1 MHRRAPLTIWLYVAF
16 EMWRLVL
23 LTAAVLLCVTAFGVT
38 IKYLADGKLS
48 PADCLKVMFLFM
60 PPMLHYVL
68 PFAACFGATLAYHRL
83 AADNEALACHAGG
96 IGHRSLLLPAAA
108 SGLVMAV
115 ALVGLSNYVIPR
127 FLHKAATVVTE
138 DVTRL
143 IVASIERGEAVRFG
157 DKWLYADAVSELG
170 PDPRVG
176 AYQRLWLGGVM
187 VVSLDRNGDVRE
199 QGSAR
204 VAYVWLQRTTGRD
217 AAASGAAGLGDNPSS
232 DNAPVTRIL
241 FQPED
246 YIGVGRGLR
255 GSGGEM
261 VQSFYVSNALIDDP
275 KFMTWPELRRLRT
288 EPEIIGGVDRRR
300 RELALALAQRETFEA
315 LRRSLRAEGRATLAD
330 GLGQR
335 FIVHASDVRPPNRR
349 ERRQNE
355 GAARSDWLYVVPVQ
369 GEGRVVMDALGPDGR
384 VQRRHAA
391 NTAWLRFQRPGSPGG
406 GRGGGGGAGAGGG
419 GVTMALQ
426 FNEVSAEAMPAEGDP
441 APPDQADH
449 ADGDD
454 APLPA
459 GTVLEWR
466 ASQLTLVNGPDAA
479 FVDES
484 AANLIRA
491 AEAQVQNRPEDGAAL
506 GPPLE
511 DLKRRIAALQR
522 EVTSKIHER
531 LAMAASC
538 LVMVLLGAVMAL
550 RLRDSLPLTI
560 YLWAFFPALAAVVTV
575 SAGQQLTHQQGA
587 VGLLLLWG
595 GVAAL
600 GAYTL
605 VELRRLARH

>member
-1 MHRRAPLTIWLYVAF
+1 
-16 EMWRLVL
+16 
-23 LTAAVLLCVTAFGVT
+23 
-38 IKYLADGKLS
+38 
-48 PADCLKVMFLFM
+48 
-60 PPMLHYVL
+60 
-68 PFAACFGATLAYHRL
+68 
-83 AADNEALACHAGG
+83 
-96 IGHRSLLLPAAA
+96 
-108 SGLVMAV
+108 
-115 ALVGLSNYVIPR
+115 
-127 FLHKAATVVTE
+127 
-138 DVTRL
+138 
-143 IVASIERGEAVRFG
+143 
-157 DKWLYADAVSELG
+157 
-170 PDPRVG
+170 
-176 AYQRLWLGGVM
+176 
-187 VVSLDRNGDVRE
+187 
-199 QGSAR
+199 
-204 VAYVWLQRTTGRD
+204 
-217 AAASGAAGLGDNPSS
+217 
-232 DNAPVTRIL
+232 
-241 FQPED
+241 
-246 YIGVGRGLR
+246 
-255 GSGGEM
+255 
-261 VQSFYVSNALIDDP
+261 
-275 KFMTWPELRRLRT
+275 
-288 EPEIIGGVDRRR
+288 
-300 RELALALAQRETFEA
+300 
-315 LRRSLRAEGRATLAD
+315 
-330 GLGQR
+330 
-335 FIVHASDVRPPNRR
+335 
-349 ERRQNE
+349 
-355 GAARSDWLYVVPVQ
+355 
-369 GEGRVVMDALGPDGR
+369 
-384 VQRRHAA
+384 
-391 NTAWLRFQRPGSPGG
+391 
-406 GRGGGGGAGAGGG
+406 
-419 GVTMALQ
+419 MALQ
-426 FNEVSAEAMPAEGDP
+426 FNEVSAETMPAEGDP

-531 LAMAASC
+531 LAMAVSC

-550 RLRDSLPLTI
+550 RLHDSLPLTI

>member
-108 SGLVMAV
+108 SGLLMAA
-115 ALVGLSNYVIPR
+115 ALIGLSNYVIPR
-127 FLHKAATVVTE
+127 FLHKATEVVTE

-187 VVSLDRNGDVRE
+187 VVSLDRAGEVRE

-217 AAASGAAGLGDNPSS
+217 AAASGAAGLGDSPSS

-246 YIGVGRGLR
+246 YIGVRRGLR
-255 GSGGEM
+255 GYDRGL

-275 KFMTWPELRRLRT
+275 KFMTWPELQRLRT
-288 EPEIIGGVDRRR
+288 SPELIGGVDRRR
-300 RELALALAQRETFEA
+300 RELALAIAQRETAEA
-315 LRRSLRAEGRATLAD
+315 LRRSLRADGRAVLTDA
-330 GLGQR
+330 LGQQ
-335 FIVHASDVRPPNRR
+335 FVLHASDVRPPNRR
-349 ERRQNE
+349 ERRQNDA
-355 GAARSDWLYVVPVQ
+355 AARNDWLYLEPVPGQ
-369 GEGRVVMDALGPDGR
+369 ARVLMDALGPDGR
-384 VQRRHAA
+384 VQRRHMA
-391 NTAWLRFQRPGSPGG
+391 NTAWLRFHRSSAVGFGESAVAPGIAMGI
-406 GRGGGGGAGAGGG
+406 
-419 GVTMALQ
+419 Q
-426 FNEVSAEAMPAEGDP
+426 FNEVSAEAMPADGDP
-441 APPDQADH
+441 APPASPGGPDH
-449 ADGDD
+449 DD
-454 APLPA
+454 DDEPMPA

-466 ASQLTLVNGPDAA
+466 ASQLTLANGPAA
-479 FVDES
+479 EFIDES
-484 AANLIRA
+484 SANLIRA
-491 AEAQVQNRPEDGAAL
+491 AEAQLQNRPEDGAMIGA
-506 GPPLE
+506 PLE

-560 YLWAFFPALAAVVTV
+560 YLWAFFPALATVVTV

-595 GVAAL
+595 GVVAL
-600 GAYTL
+600 GGYTL